1 MTLLQNLDD
10 LILQHAKKENIIE
23 GTLLA
28 IGRHATMDPI
38 IMQLHELGKFNGNFA
53 DGIIYHCM
61 QYRVIIMRSD
71 DVKVNDILL
80 AR

>member
-1 MTLLQNLDD
+1 MTTLQNFDE
-10 LILQHAKKENIIE
+10 LIFQHVKKENIID

-38 IMQLHELGKFNGNFA
+38 IMQLRELGKFNGSFT
-53 DGIIYHCM
+53 DGIIYHFM

-71 DVKVNDILL
+71 DVQVNDILL